1 MLGTPS
7 SYTDPLTH
15 GNCRA
20 WVEALTKGE
29 RNEVGRLVPSETPP
43 RLCNCRL
50 PMTTSFGEWTP
61 TKEDP
66 EKRKQHEKLG
76 SGEGGQGHME
86 PRRS

>member
-15 GNCRA
+15 GNCGA

-43 RLCNCRL
+43 AFATADC
-50 PMTTSFGEWTP
+50 
-61 TKEDP
+61 
-66 EKRKQHEKLG
+66 Q
-76 SGEGGQGHME
+76 
-86 PRRS
+86 